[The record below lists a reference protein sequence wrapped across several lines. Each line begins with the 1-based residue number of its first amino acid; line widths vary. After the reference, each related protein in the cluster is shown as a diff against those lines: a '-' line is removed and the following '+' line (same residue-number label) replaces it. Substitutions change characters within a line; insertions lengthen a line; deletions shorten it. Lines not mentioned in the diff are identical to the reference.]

1 MEKNCH
7 AFWLQGRKWLKTGWL
22 ISAVLVALYAGV
34 IRPSRA
40 FRGIAME
47 KTTALAAIERNR
59 HWLVPLPQSVDNAT
73 LAAGVV
79 GGVPG
84 GVAARSAPTMT
95 YLSTSNGL
103 ADRKLVR
110 SSSIDLLV
118 KRPGESAE
126 KIRSLT
132 ERVGGFLVK
141 SQTNGAQD
149 ATNASLTI
157 RVPAAR
163 FAAVGA
169 EIRKLGLRVESEQ
182 LEAEDV
188 TKQYVDQQ
196 AHLRNLR
203 AQEAQYLTIL
213 KQAKTVK
220 DTLDVSEKLNGVRG
234 EIEQQQAEFEAL
246 SKQVETV
253 AITVSLH
260 SEAEANVFG
269 LHWRPLYELKLAV
282 MQGLEGLADYATAM
296 LSFIFYLPAILL
308 WLATILVGA
317 ALGWK
322 TLRLGVRVLFAAK
335 KPAHAPA

>member
-1 MEKNCH
+1 MEIEWH
-7 AFWLQGRKWLKTGWL
+7 AFWRNGSKWLKTGWL
-22 ISAVLVALYAGV
+22 ITAVLVAVYGGA
-34 IRPSRA
+34 IRPLRA
-40 FRGIAME
+40 FRGIAMQ
-47 KTTALAAIERNR
+47 KATGLAAIERNR
-59 HWLVPLPQSVDNAT
+59 HWLVPLPRSVDNAT

-84 GVAARSAPTMT
+84 GVASRQAPTMA
-95 YLSTSNGL
+95 YLSTSDGL

-110 SSSIDLLV
+110 TSSIDLLV
-118 KRPGESAE
+118 ARPAESAE

-141 SQTNGAQD
+141 SQTNGGQD
-149 ATNASLTI
+149 ATNVSLTI

-163 FAAVGA
+163 FAEVGA
-169 EIRKLGLRVESEQ
+169 EVRKLGLRVESEHM
-182 LEAEDV
+182 EAEDV

-203 AQEAQYLTIL
+203 AQEEQYLIIL

-253 AITVSLH
+253 AISVSLH
-260 SEAEANVFG
+260 SEVEAKVFG
-269 LHWRPLYELKLAV
+269 LRWRPLFELKLAM
-282 MQGLEGLADYATAM
+282 MQGLEGLADYATTM
-296 LSFIFYLPAILL
+296 FSFIFYLPAILL
-308 WLATILVGA
+308 WFATILLGA
-317 ALGWK
+317 VLGWK
-322 TLRLGVRVLFAAK
+322 ILRTAVRVLSAGNR
-335 KPAHAPA
+335 PASSSA